1 MALIHGLSLIYGIT
15 TLMILVLTSQVP
27 SIDKLEAG
35 LMSLTWPALIFV
47 SMLVMF
53 YNITLDIIQ

>member
-27 SIDKLEAG
+27 SIDTSEAG
-35 LMSLTWPALIFV
+35 FMSLTWHALIFV

-53 YNITLDIIQ
+53 YTITLDITQ